1 MAENQK
7 RVLEMLANREISADE
22 AQRMLGAPEPEV
34 GKADTPTGD
43 QVGEVKAKPKY
54 LRVTVQPGSGHENDA
69 GAERVNVR
77 VPLALVRSGI
87 KFASVLPRDVGDK
100 VEGKLGNRGFNF
112 DLRNLNADDLDDLTE
127 ALADLEVDVESKEE
141 KVKVF
146 VE

>member
-1 MAENQK
+1 
-7 RVLEMLANREISADE
+7 
-22 AQRMLGAPEPEV
+22 
-34 GKADTPTGD
+34 
-43 QVGEVKAKPKY
+43 VKAKPKY
-54 LRVTVQPGSGHENDA
+54 LRVTVQPGPGHENDDD
-69 GAERVNVR
+69 AERVNVR

-100 VEGKLGNRGFNF
+100 VEDTLKGRGIGL
-112 DLRNLNADDLDDLTE
+112 DLRNLNPDDLDDLIE

>member
-7 RVLEMLANREISADE
+7 RILEMLANREISADE
-22 AQRMLGAPEPEV
+22 AQRMLGASEPEV
-34 GKADTPTGD
+34 GKAETPTKEEAGR
-43 QVGEVKAKPKY
+43 VKAKPKY

-87 KFASVLPRDVGDK
+87 KFASVLPRDVGDR
-100 VEGKLGNRGFNF
+100 VEDTLKGRGIGL
-112 DLRNLNADDLDDLTE
+112 DLRNLNADDLDDLIE

>member
-7 RVLEMLANREISADE
+7 RILEMLANREISADE
-22 AQRMLGAPEPEV
+22 AQRMLGGLGPEA
-34 GKADTPTGD
+34 GKADTPTREEAGT
-43 QVGEVKAKPKY
+43 VKAKPKY
-54 LRVTVQPGSGHENDA
+54 LRVTVQPGPGHENDDDV
-69 GAERVNVR
+69 ERVNVR
-77 VPLALVRSGI
+77 VPLALLRSGI

-100 VEGKLGNRGFNF
+100 VEDTLTGRGFGL
-112 DLRNLNADDLDDLTE
+112 DLRNLNPDDLDDLIE